1 MHFRGMFAT
10 LMVLA
15 RAKGI
20 RWQSSPGAVI
30 RAAAEIVIST
40 AANRRAQGVGH
51 ALTPAGAAL
60 VRIAA
65 KPHRR
70 MIDRSV
76 AARAVLVIGGMAHR
90 AESAVTMLRVVR
102 ISVVTTVRT
111 FLSTSRAA
119 SLIGPSRLS

>member
-1 MHFRGMFAT
+1 MFAT

-20 RWQSSPGAVI
+20 RWQSSPDAVI
-30 RAAAEIVIST
+30 RAAAEIVSLT
-40 AANRRAQGVGH
+40 AANRRAQGVGR

-70 MIDRSV
+70 MIGHSV
-76 AARAVLVIGGMAHR
+76 AARAVLGIVGMAR
-90 AESAVTMLRVVR
+90 PAGSAVTTLRVAR

-111 FLSTSRAA
+111 FLSTSRVA
-119 SLIGPSRLS
+119 SSIGPSRLS